1 MTVDELGFTQRIG
14 TLEELVAVCGEP
26 DDSTRAKILDHLD
39 VHCRTFISLSP
50 FVLVA
55 TADAAG
61 NCDVSPR
68 GGPCGFVEVVDRHRL
83 VFADAKGNRLADSL
97 RNICETGRIGLLFMI
112 PGMNETLRVNG
123 RACLTEDPEILARH
137 VIQEGRPPKLAVGVE
152 VEAAFLHCAK
162 ALIRAGLWRSET
174 WPERDGLP
182 RPAQIWKDHIGLNMT
197 TDEIEQWTDEA
208 YRNELY

>member
-1 MTVDELGFTQRIG
+1 VVANEVGFNQRIE

-26 DDSTRAKILDHLD
+26 EDTTRTKILNHLD
-39 VHCRTFISLSP
+39 QHCRTFISLSP
-50 FVLVA
+50 FVLIG
-55 TADAAG
+55 TTDTAG

-68 GGPCGFVEVVDRHRL
+68 GGPSGFVEVLDPHRL

-97 RNICETGRIGLLFMI
+97 RNICETGRAGLLFMI

-123 RACLTEDPEILARH
+123 RACLTEDPQILARH
-137 VIQEGRPPKLAVGVE
+137 MVQEGRPPKLAVGVDVE
-152 VEAAFLHCAK
+152 VAFLHCAK
-162 ALIRAGLWRSET
+162 ALIRSGLWREDA
-174 WPERDGLP
+174 WPDRDRLP

>member
-1 MTVDELGFTQRIG
+1 MAVNALGFNQRIE
-14 TLEELVAVCGEP
+14 TLERLLEVCGEP
-26 DDSTRAKILDHLD
+26 DETTRAKILDHLD
-39 VHCRTFISLSP
+39 AHCRVFISLSP

-68 GGPCGFVEVVDRHRL
+68 GGPGGFVEVVDRHRL
-83 VFADAKGNRLADSL
+83 VFPDAKGNRLADSL

-152 VEAAFLHCAK
+152 VEIAFLHCAK
-162 ALIRAGLWRSET
+162 ALIRSGLWRSESWT
-174 WPERDGLP
+174 GRDGLP

-197 TDEIEQWTDEA
+197 TDEIEQWTDDA